1 MTEEPWITERGWIEL
16 LQMYVTASSI
26 PEGADNTW
34 KVLWLYIPD
43 YTKVGKMSEISKVPM
58 AGQTFESME
67 APFYWEQDEKCSG
80 FIVSDECEWRYAEM
94 TLVTFQPE
102 ACALSYVKGCEE
114 LIAYARIVNAYEI
127 QQTAA
132 FQIVTTL
139 FTCVVLAVAFIVFS
153 HDTEVH
159 VIIPIKKVV
168 AIIQKLAESPL
179 KKPEL
184 SAEEEDT
191 MQMKTKMLE

>member
-1 MTEEPWITERGWIEL
+1 
-16 LQMYVTASSI
+16 MYVTASSI
-26 PEGADNTW
+26 PEGSANTW
-34 KVLWLYIPD
+34 EVLWLYVPD
-43 YTKVGKMSEISKVPM
+43 YTKQGKMAEVSRIPM
-58 AGQTFESME
+58 TGQTFENME
-67 APFYWEQDEKCSG
+67 APYFWEQDETCSG
-80 FIVSDECEWRYAEM
+80 FIVSDDCDWRYAEM

-114 LIAYARIVNAYEI
+114 LIAYARIKNTEETT
-127 QQTAA
+127 QTAS

-168 AIIQKLAESPL
+168 AII
-179 KKPEL
+179 
-184 SAEEEDT
+184 
-191 MQMKTKMLE
+191 